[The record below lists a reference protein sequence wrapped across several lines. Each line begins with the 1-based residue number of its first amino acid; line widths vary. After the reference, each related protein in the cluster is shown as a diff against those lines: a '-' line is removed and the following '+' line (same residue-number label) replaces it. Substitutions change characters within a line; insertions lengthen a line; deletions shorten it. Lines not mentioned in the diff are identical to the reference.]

1 MIDDALNNRLD
12 RIEQHVQ
19 NLDTRLTGVEQIL
32 PTLATKDDL
41 KAFATKDDLKA
52 FATKDDLK
60 AFATK
65 DDLKAFPTREEA
77 KAFATKDDLRRAL
90 EDVPTRRD
98 PKGFVT
104 KDDLQAFGER
114 EGALM
119 RQFVLEVVE
128 KSAADTRHEMRLLF
142 EAQNRK
148 IDAVLDLHQAGRART
163 EEVDEA
169 ARTRDAAL
177 DRRVTRLERS

>member
-1 MIDDALNNRLD
+1 MTNDPLNNRLD

-32 PTLATKDDL
+32 PTLATRDDL
-41 KAFATKDDLKA
+41 KAFATKDDL
-52 FATKDDLK
+52 
-60 AFATK
+60 
-65 DDLKAFPTREEA
+65 

-104 KDDLQAFGER
+104 RDDLQAFGEHQ
-114 EGALM
+114 GALM
-119 RQFVLEVVE
+119 RQFVLKVVE